1 MAFASSF
8 TETALGKAAALEP
21 YKCDGVYRT
30 SIVKRLPA
38 AYHSKSSS
46 LAASKAPPCGDPSA
60 HHTRSSWARIRGT
73 KFLLIGLWACDN
85 FFGLI
90 WVAGVILLQPAG
102 LGLLV
107 FPIASV
113 PRSNPPEFARL

>member
-8 TETALGKAAALEP
+8 TGTALGKAAALEP
-21 YKCDGVYRT
+21 YKRDGVYRT
-30 SIVKRLPA
+30 LLVKRLPA
-38 AYHSKSSS
+38 ACRSNSCS

-90 WVAGVILLQPAG
+90 SVAGVILASAASWTGTSG
-102 LGLLV
+102 LSHRLG
-107 FPIASV
+107 AEKRSSV
-113 PRSNPPEFARL
+113 VR